1 MNTALMAKIDILL
14 NLINF
19 AKDMSAIKSDLAKIG
34 FNSESELVTITK
46 NTIANILIDKEISYE
61 LLEEWANLIECR
73 EDIGYE
79 DGILQEIIFELA
91 NPCLYGEIDEEKICM
106 ILDEIKYG
114 RSDSN
119 DTRKNIDIVGERAIL
134 LMALGSLQA
143 LEHKAITIDESKEF
157 VFTLYLNAL
166 GKK

>member
-19 AKDMSAIKSDLAKIG
+19 SKNISAIKSDLAKIG

-46 NTIANILIDKEISYE
+46 NTIANILNRVIDKEISYD

-79 DGILQEIIFELA
+79 DEILQEIIFELA
-91 NPCLYGEIDEEKICM
+91 NPCPYGEIDEEKICM
-106 ILDEIKYG
+106 ILDKIKCG
-114 RSDSN
+114 WSETN
-119 DTRKNIDIVGERAIL
+119 DIREK
-134 LMALGSLQA
+134 
-143 LEHKAITIDESKEF
+143 
-157 VFTLYLNAL
+157 Y
-166 GKK
+166 

>member
-1 MNTALMAKIDILL
+1 MNTALIAKIDILL

-34 FNSESELVTITK
+34 FNSESELVTITQ
-46 NTIANILIDKEISYE
+46 NTIASILNRVIDKEISYD

-79 DGILQEIIFELA
+79 DEILQEIIFELA

-119 DTRKNIDIVGERAIL
+119 DIRK
-134 LMALGSLQA
+134 
-143 LEHKAITIDESKEF
+143 K
-157 VFTLYLNAL
+157 Y
-166 GKK
+166 

>member
-1 MNTALMAKIDILL
+1 MAKIDILL

-19 AKDMSAIKSDLAKIG
+19 AKDMSAIKSDLSKIG

-46 NTIANILIDKEISYE
+46 NTIANILNRVIDKEISYE

-79 DGILQEIIFELA
+79 DEILQEIIFELA

-119 DTRKNIDIVGERAIL
+119 DIRK
-134 LMALGSLQA
+134 
-143 LEHKAITIDESKEF
+143 K
-157 VFTLYLNAL
+157 Y
-166 GKK
+166 

>member
-1 MNTALMAKIDILL
+1 MAKIDILL

-19 AKDMSAIKSDLAKIG
+19 AKDMSAIKSDLAKRG

-46 NTIANILIDKEISYE
+46 NTIVNILNRVIDKEISYE

-79 DGILQEIIFELA
+79 DEILQEIIFELA
-91 NPCLYGEIDEEKICM
+91 NSCLYGEIDEGKICM

-114 RSDSN
+114 RSETN
-119 DTRKNIDIVGERAIL
+119 DTRK
-134 LMALGSLQA
+134 
-143 LEHKAITIDESKEF
+143 K
-157 VFTLYLNAL
+157 Y
-166 GKK
+166 

>member
-34 FNSESELVTITK
+34 FNSESELVTITQ
-46 NTIANILIDKEISYE
+46 NTIASILNRVIDKEISYD

-79 DGILQEIIFELA
+79 DEILQEIIFELA

-106 ILDEIKYG
+106 ILDEIKCG
-114 RSDSN
+114 RSETN
-119 DTRKNIDIVGERAIL
+119 DIREK
-134 LMALGSLQA
+134 
-143 LEHKAITIDESKEF
+143 
-157 VFTLYLNAL
+157 Y
-166 GKK
+166 

>member
-1 MNTALMAKIDILL
+1 MMAKIDILL

-19 AKDMSAIKSDLAKIG
+19 TKGISAIKSDLAKIG
-34 FNSESELVTITK
+34 FDSESELVTITK
-46 NTIANILIDKEISYE
+46 NTIANILNRVIDKEISYN

-79 DGILQEIIFELA
+79 DEILQEIIFEPA
-91 NPCLYGEIDEEKICM
+91 NPCLYGEIDEKEICM

-119 DTRKNIDIVGERAIL
+119 DIRK
-134 LMALGSLQA
+134 
-143 LEHKAITIDESKEF
+143 K
-157 VFTLYLNAL
+157 Y
-166 GKK
+166 

>member
-1 MNTALMAKIDILL
+1 MREDERVNTALMAKIDILL

-34 FNSESELVTITK
+34 FDSELELVTITQ
-46 NTIANILIDKEISYE
+46 NTIANILNRVVDKEISYD

-79 DGILQEIIFELA
+79 DEILQEIIFELA
-91 NPCLYGEIDEEKICM
+91 NPCLYGEIDERKICM
-106 ILDEIKYG
+106 ILDEIKCG

-119 DTRKNIDIVGERAIL
+119 DIREK
-134 LMALGSLQA
+134 
-143 LEHKAITIDESKEF
+143 
-157 VFTLYLNAL
+157 Y
-166 GKK
+166 

>member
-1 MNTALMAKIDILL
+1 MREDEKANTALMAKIDILL

-19 AKDMSAIKSDLAKIG
+19 TKDISAIKSDLAKIG
-34 FNSESELVTITK
+34 FDSESELVTITK
-46 NTIANILIDKEISYE
+46 NTIANILNRVIDKEISYD

-79 DGILQEIIFELA
+79 DEILQEIIFELA

-106 ILDEIKYG
+106 ILDEIKCK

-119 DTRKNIDIVGERAIL
+119 DIREK
-134 LMALGSLQA
+134 
-143 LEHKAITIDESKEF
+143 
-157 VFTLYLNAL
+157 Y
-166 GKK
+166 

>member
-1 MNTALMAKIDILL
+1 MREDERVNTALMAKIDILL

-19 AKDMSAIKSDLAKIG
+19 AKDISAIKSDLAKIG

-46 NTIANILIDKEISYE
+46 NTIANILNRVIDKEISYD

-79 DGILQEIIFELA
+79 DEILQEIIFELA

-106 ILDEIKYG
+106 ILDEIKCK

-119 DTRKNIDIVGERAIL
+119 DIREK
-134 LMALGSLQA
+134 
-143 LEHKAITIDESKEF
+143 
-157 VFTLYLNAL
+157 Y
-166 GKK
+166 

>member
-1 MNTALMAKIDILL
+1 VRANAALMAKIDILL

-19 AKDMSAIKSDLAKIG
+19 TKGISAIKSDLAKIG
-34 FNSESELVTITK
+34 FDSESELVTITK
-46 NTIANILIDKEISYE
+46 NTIANILNRVIDKEISYN

-79 DGILQEIIFELA
+79 DEILQEIIFELA

-106 ILDEIKYG
+106 ILDKIKYG

-119 DTRKNIDIVGERAIL
+119 DIRK
-134 LMALGSLQA
+134 
-143 LEHKAITIDESKEF
+143 K
-157 VFTLYLNAL
+157 Y
-166 GKK
+166 

>member
-1 MNTALMAKIDILL
+1 MREDERVNTALMAKIDILL

-19 AKDMSAIKSDLAKIG
+19 SKNISAIKSDLAKIG
-34 FNSESELVTITK
+34 FNSESELVTITQ
-46 NTIANILIDKEISYE
+46 NTIANILNRVVDKEISYD

-79 DGILQEIIFELA
+79 DEILQEIIFELA
-91 NPCLYGEIDEEKICM
+91 NPCLYGEIDERKICM

-119 DTRKNIDIVGERAIL
+119 DIREK
-134 LMALGSLQA
+134 
-143 LEHKAITIDESKEF
+143 
-157 VFTLYLNAL
+157 Y
-166 GKK
+166 